1 MLTICSMP
9 AMLLA
14 SAAASV
20 DGGADGFFF
29 RVLVVA
35 LLVALNGF
43 FVAFE
48 FAVVKVRAAQLEEEN
63 VAGRRRAKLA
73 REILGNMEAYLS
85 AAQLGITL
93 TSLGLGWAGEPFV
106 ARLLSPVF
114 QSLGVTRPD
123 VVAALSF
130 TTAFALITFLHIV
143 VGEQAPKI
151 LAIRRA
157 RQILMVS
164 AWPMH
169 LFHLVFRPFIY
180 VINVSSEWLLR
191 TVFRVESVPGHEQV
205 HTAEELRAMLE
216 TGITGE
222 DAPVSQ
228 LGREILI
235 NALDMRKRVVR
246 DIMTPRGEV
255 VFLDPDDGFEDNL
268 RKARESGHTRFP
280 LCRGHLDDAV
290 GLIHIKDL
298 LTPLL
303 ENKGDLMS
311 IKRELVNVPE
321 MMPLERLLKF
331 LLGKHAHL
339 ALVLDEYGGAVGI
352 VTLDNVLAELV
363 GEIQDEFDTA
373 EAECRQIGD
382 GEYVLDGAVAL
393 HDLDDL
399 IGLPIESADVSTI
412 GGYVTHLL
420 GHLPK
425 QGESVASDGF
435 EFTVNQADGRRV
447 LSVRAKRLT
456 EVSDEETLS
465 R

>member
-1 MLTICSMP
+1 MGSFFVPVTLTSV
-9 AMLLA
+9 AGAAGSSAGSDGVLFQLL
-14 SAAASV
+14 S
-20 DGGADGFFF
+20 
-29 RVLVVA
+29 VA
-35 LLVALNGF
+35 LLVLLNGF

-48 FAVVKVRAAQLEEEN
+48 FAVVKVRAAQLEEGDL
-63 VAGRRRAKLA
+63 AGRRRAGAA

-106 ARLLSPVF
+106 ARLLGPVF
-114 QSLGVTRPD
+114 QSLGVQRPD
-123 VVAALSF
+123 LVSALSF
-130 TTAFALITFLHIV
+130 AVAFALITFLHIV
-143 VGEQAPKI
+143 AGEQAPKI

-157 RQILMVS
+157 RQVLILF
-164 AWPMH
+164 AWPMRV
-169 LFHLVFRPFIY
+169 FYVVFRPFIH
-180 VINVSSEWLLR
+180 VINFSSEWLLR
-191 TVFRVESVPGHEQV
+191 RVFRVEPTPGGESV
-205 HTAEELRAMLE
+205 HTAEELRSMIESGMAD
-216 TGITGE
+216 E

-298 LTPLL
+298 LVPVL
-303 ENKGDLMS
+303 EKKGDLLS
-311 IKRELVNVPE
+311 IKRELVHVPE

-363 GEIQDEFDTA
+363 GDIQDEFDTTV
-373 EAECRQIGD
+373 AECRQV
-382 GEYVLDGAVAL
+382 GEGEFVLDGAAAL

-399 IGLPIESADVSTI
+399 IGLRIESADVSTI
-412 GGYVTHLL
+412 GGYVTHLF

-425 QGESVASDGF
+425 EGEKISSDGF
-435 EFTVNQADGRRV
+435 DFTVKQTDGRRII
-447 LSVRAKRLT
+447 SVHAKRQP
-456 EVSDEETLS
+456 VPADDEDAG
-465 R
+465 